1 MSRYFFIFLFL
12 LASLAGFSQKVATQL
27 LDDSWIA
34 INGRSNIVD
43 FSFHQAAD
51 NFIKKTMSFT
61 ANRVDTRVRF
71 SENRLSIEVKKFDSS
86 NKMALRDFF
95 KLVDA
100 EKYPHIQIA
109 LDYVETA
116 RGDTLVQKGD
126 VYADTHVDITIVGV
140 ENKYSFPVKVF
151 NKANRLTLT
160 GKKRIDIG
168 DFGLEPPNE
177 LFGLV
182 RVSEWIEIE
191 FQINL
196 LVDVDF
202 SD

>member
-1 MSRYFFIFLFL
+1 MPRYFLTVLLF
-12 LASLAGFSQKVATQL
+12 LASLPGFSQKVATQL
-27 LDDSWIA
+27 LDESWIA

-61 ANRVDTRVRF
+61 ASRMDTRVRF
-71 SENRLSIEVKKFDSS
+71 SENRLSIEVKKFNSS

-100 EKYPHIQIA
+100 EKYPHIQIE

-126 VYADTHVDITIVGV
+126 VYADTHIDIVIAGV
-140 ENKYSFPVKVF
+140 ENKYDFPVKVF
-151 NKANRLTLT
+151 NEANKLTLT
-160 GKKRIDIG
+160 GSKRINIE
-168 DFGLEPPNE
+168 DFGLAPPNE

-196 LVDVDF
+196 LVDVEF
-202 SD
+202 